1 MRKSLSYRLFSLLL
15 GMLMLGSVSLH
26 SLFHRHCAESDFVIN
41 AAAVTA
47 ISVADDAAVLDRHDG
62 FCQYCAGMYAI
73 DCPLTAIPIAV
84 IFVLA
89 SVLVTDFR
97 YPFFGCRH
105 LPPVRAP
112 PLF

>member
-1 MRKSLSYRLFSLLL
+1 MRKSLSYRIVSLLL

-26 SLFHRHCAESDFVIN
+26 SLFHRHCAEFDF
-41 AAAVTA
+41 AVSSATA
-47 ISVADDAAVLDRHDG
+47 SAIAVADGTATLDSYDG
-62 FCQYCAGMYAI
+62 FCQYCAGVYAI
-73 DCPLTAIPIAV
+73 DCPVSAIALAV

-97 YPFFGCRH
+97 VPFFACRH